1 MKEWW
6 GKNKEALLSASAD
19 LLRLMVLAV
28 IPYAID
34 RVAGLD
40 LPIEVLVAIIVS
52 LKWLDKFLH
61 KYGKENDVEELVKG
75 ITRF

>member
-6 GKNKEALLSASAD
+6 ERNKKPILDASAD
-19 LLRLMVLAV
+19 LLRLVVLAV

-40 LPIEVLVAIIVS
+40 LPIEVLVAITVS

-61 KYGKENDVEELVKG
+61 KYGKENDVEELIKG
-75 ITRF
+75 LTRF

>member
-6 GKNKEALLSASAD
+6 EANKKPIADASMD
-19 LLRLMVLAV
+19 LLRLVVLAV

-34 RVAGLD
+34 RVAGLN
-40 LPIEVLVAIIVS
+40 LPIEVLVAITVG

-61 KYGKENDVEELVKG
+61 KYGKENEVEELVKG
-75 ITRF
+75 LTRF

>member
-6 GKNKEALLSASAD
+6 ERNKKPIFDASAD
-19 LLRLMVLAV
+19 LLRLVVLAV

-40 LPIEVLVAIIVS
+40 LPIEVLVAITVS

-75 ITRF
+75 LTRF

>member
-1 MKEWW
+1 MKEWLE
-6 GKNKEALLSASAD
+6 KNKKPILDASAD

-40 LPIEVLVAIIVS
+40 LPIEVLVAITVS

-61 KYGKENDVEELVKG
+61 KYGKENDVEELIKG
-75 ITRF
+75 LTRF

>member
-6 GKNKEALLSASAD
+6 EANKKPIVDASMD
-19 LLRLMVLAV
+19 LLRLVVLAV

-34 RVAGLD
+34 RVAGLN
-40 LPIEVLVAIIVS
+40 LPMEVIVTITIT
-52 LKWLDKFLH
+52 LKWLDKYLH

>member
-6 GKNKEALLSASAD
+6 ERNKKPILDASAD
-19 LLRLMVLAV
+19 LLRLVVLAV

-40 LPIEVLVAIIVS
+40 LPMEVLVAITVS

-75 ITRF
+75 LTRF

>member
-6 GKNKEALLSASAD
+6 ERNKKPILDASAD
-19 LLRLMVLAV
+19 LLRLVILAV

-40 LPIEVLVAIIVS
+40 LPIEVLVAITVS

-61 KYGKENDVEELVKG
+61 KYGKENDVEELIKG
-75 ITRF
+75 LTRF

>member
-6 GKNKEALLSASAD
+6 ETNKKPILDASAD

-34 RVAGLD
+34 RIAGLD
-40 LPIEVLVAIIVS
+40 LPIEVLVAITVG

-75 ITRF
+75 LTRF